1 MAVVN
6 RLVAL
11 VLALALFLAASVA
24 VVDIVLA
31 ALKRPHWIVD
41 ASAWANWLRAARW
54 YDGTV
59 RLGLV
64 VAIVLG
70 LILLFVGLRRGR
82 PSSVPLTAADGVQI
96 RASRRAVERAVDAA
110 ARRVEGVSAADVSV
124 RRRKVRV
131 RASTRRREPGDLEAA
146 VRQAVSSRLTGLGLE
161 NTLTPSVRLRTGVHR

>member
-1 MAVVN
+1 VAVVN

-31 ALKRPHWIVD
+31 AFKRPHWIVD

-64 VAIVLG
+64 GAIVLG

-124 RRRKVRV
+124 RRRRVRV
-131 RASTRRREPGDLEAA
+131 RALTRRREPGDLEEA

-161 NTLTPSVRLRTGVHR
+161 HTLTPSVRLRTGVHR

>member
-31 ALKRPHWIVD
+31 AFKRPHWIVD

-124 RRRKVRV
+124 RGRRVRV
-131 RASTRRREPGDLEAA
+131 RASTRRREPGDLEGA

-161 NTLTPSVRLRTGVHR
+161 HTLTPSVRLRTGVHR